1 MIEKVT
7 GCLDQRRAEK
17 KRFVPVSVNLSW
29 MDFYDENMLEW
40 IVRGLKKNNPNEQ
53 KIRFE
58 ITERKRCRDPAG

>member
-40 IVRGLKKNNPNEQ
+40 IVRGLKKKQSE
-53 KIRFE
+53 
-58 ITERKRCRDPAG
+58 